1 MRKTIQ
7 VALDGPGGAGKST
20 LARAVAAACGLHY
33 VDTGAMY
40 RAVALGVA
48 RSGVNVGDKAAVAAV
63 LPTLSVTLD
72 YDGEGKQHT
81 LLNKEDV
88 SGLIR
93 TPEVTAAASAV
104 SALPEVRAFLLR
116 AQQTMAEEWDVV
128 MDGRDIGTVVLPNA
142 DLKVF
147 LTASPE
153 ARAKRRWLELRAK
166 GMEQPYEQVLS
177 EMNARDTQDSTRAA
191 APLRQAEDAIL
202 LDTTEL
208 NEQEAIEALR
218 RLIRERT
225 GR

>member
-20 LARAVAAACGLHY
+20 LARAVANACGLHY

-48 RSGVNVGDKAAVAAV
+48 RSGVNVRDKAAVVAV
-63 LPTLSVTLD
+63 LPTLAVTLD
-72 YDGEGKQHT
+72 YDAEGKQHT
-81 LLNKEDV
+81 LLNGEDV
-88 SGLIR
+88 SAFIR

-116 AQQTMAEEWDVV
+116 AQQNMAEEWDVV
-128 MDGRDIGTVVLPNA
+128 MDGRDIGTVVLPDA

-153 ARAKRRWLELRAK
+153 ARAKRRWLELKAK
-166 GMEQPYEQVLS
+166 GTEQTYEQVLS
-177 EMNARDTQDSTRAA
+177 EMNARDLQDSTRAA
-191 APLRQAEDAIL
+191 APLKQAADSVL

-208 NEQEAIEALR
+208 NEQEAVEALR
-218 RLIRERT
+218 RLIRERV

>member
-20 LARAVAAACGLHY
+20 LARAAAAACGLHY

-40 RAVALGVA
+40 RAVALGVVRA
-48 RSGVNVGDKAAVAAV
+48 GVNVRDKEAV
-63 LPTLSVTLD
+63 LSVLPALSVTLD
-72 YDGEGKQHT
+72 YDEEGKQHT
-81 LLNKEDV
+81 LLNGEDV
-88 SGLIR
+88 SGSIR

-104 SALPEVRAFLLR
+104 SAQPEVRAFLLH
-116 AQQTMAEEWDVV
+116 AQQAMAEEWDVV
-128 MDGRDIGTVVLPNA
+128 MDGRDIGTVVLPDA

-153 ARAKRRWLELRAK
+153 ARAKRRWLELKAK
-166 GMEQPYEQVLS
+166 GMEQSYERVLS

-191 APLRQAEDAIL
+191 APLKQAEDSVL

>member
-40 RAVALGVA
+40 RSIALGVVRA
-48 RSGVNVGDKAAVAAV
+48 KADMKDREAVIAV
-63 LPTLSVTLD
+63 LQTLKVTLD
-72 YDGEGKQHT
+72 YDEEGKQHT
-81 LLNKEDV
+81 LLNGEDV

-104 SALPEVRAFLLR
+104 SALPEVRAFLLH
-116 AQQTMAEEWDVV
+116 AQQAMAEEWDVV

-153 ARAKRRWLELRAK
+153 ARAKRRWLELKAK

-191 APLRQAEDAIL
+191 APLKPAEDSVL

-208 NEQEAIEALR
+208 NEREAIAELR

-225 GR
+225 GK

>member
-20 LARAVAAACGLHY
+20 LARAAAAACGLHY

-40 RAVALGVA
+40 RTVALGVVRA
-48 RSGVNVGDKAAVAAV
+48 GVNVRERDAVVAV
-63 LPTLSVTLD
+63 LPTLQVTLD

-81 LLNKEDV
+81 LLNGEDV

-104 SALPEVRAFLLR
+104 SALPEVRAFLLH
-116 AQQTMAEEWDVV
+116 AQQAMAAEWDVV
-128 MDGRDIGTVVLPNA
+128 MDGRDIGTVVLPDA

-153 ARAKRRWLELRAK
+153 ARAKRRWLELKAK
-166 GMEQPYEQVLS
+166 GTEQPYEQVLS

-191 APLRQAEDAIL
+191 APLKPAEDSVL

-208 NEQEAIEALR
+208 NEQEAVEALR
-218 RLIRERT
+218 RLIRERV

>member
-20 LARAVAAACGLHY
+20 LARAAAAACGLHY

-40 RAVALGVA
+40 RAVALGIA
-48 RSGVNVGDKAAVAAV
+48 RSDVNARDKAAVVAV
-63 LPTLSVTLD
+63 LPTLAVTLD

-81 LLNKEDV
+81 LLNGEDV

-153 ARAKRRWLELRAK
+153 IRAKRRWLELKAK
-166 GMEQPYEQVLS
+166 GMDQPYEQVLA

>member
-20 LARAVAAACGLHY
+20 LGRAVAAACGLHY

-40 RAVALGVA
+40 RTLALGIVRA
-48 RSGVNVGDKAAVAAV
+48 AVNVRDAAAVSGV
-63 LPTLSVTLD
+63 LPTMQVTLH

-81 LLNKEDV
+81 LLNGEDV

-104 SALPEVRAFLLR
+104 SALPAVRAFLLH
-116 AQQTMAEEWDVV
+116 AQQAMAEEWDVV
-128 MDGRDIGTVVLPNA
+128 MDGRDIGTVVLPQA

-147 LTASPE
+147 LTAAPE
-153 ARAKRRWLELRAK
+153 TRAKRRWLELQEK
-166 GMEQPYEQVLS
+166 GIDQPYEQVLA
-177 EMNARDTQDSTRAA
+177 EINARDEQDSSRAA
-191 APLRQAEDAIL
+191 APLKPAEDSVL

-208 NEQEAIEALR
+208 NEQEALAALR
-218 RLIRERT
+218 SLIRERT